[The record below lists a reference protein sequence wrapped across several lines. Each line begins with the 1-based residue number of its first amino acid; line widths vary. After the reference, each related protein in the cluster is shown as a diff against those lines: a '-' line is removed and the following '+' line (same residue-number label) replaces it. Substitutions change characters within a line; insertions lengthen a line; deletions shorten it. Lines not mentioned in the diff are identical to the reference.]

1 MKIPYVNLSKQY
13 LKERVGLL
21 SVIDKVLRSG
31 TYIGG
36 DQVEKFE
43 KSISSL
49 INVKHC
55 IALNSGTDALT
66 LGLHCLGVRKMM
78 RL

>member
-13 LKERVGLL
+13 FKEKKGLL

-31 TYIGG
+31 QYVGG
-36 DQVEKFE
+36 DQVDKFE
-43 KSISSL
+43 KNISSL
-49 INVKHC
+49 LKAKYC

-66 LGLHCLGVRKMM
+66 PKE
-78 RL
+78 

>member
-43 KSISSL
+43 KKYFL
-49 INVKHC
+49 INKC
-55 IALNSGTDALT
+55 
-66 LGLHCLGVRKMM
+66 
-78 RL
+78 